1 MKRLSY
7 QYLGGFSMTQIIPDN
22 IKNEQVLIKEIDAFF
37 RRYINS
43 SLLKKC
49 GFYKRGGFPCISI
62 LRSLFSLVFTHKNLW
77 RSLESTSALPFKKN
91 TAYRFI
97 NEGKFNW
104 EKLVF
109 SVAEKIVAYFSLM
122 TSKDRASALVIDDSL
137 LTRDRS
143 KNVELFSRVFDHT
156 THKYRK
162 GFRML
167 TLGWTDGSSFI
178 PLNFRLLSSQK
189 ESNVLCAS
197 TILEDKRTLECKR
210 RNKATSS
217 TIDMVLDLLE
227 QAKNIPAKYVLFDSW
242 FTMPKTVAAIK
253 AMHREVIGMVRITEK
268 IHYLYNGKWQNIKSI
283 YSQIEKSKDNPI
295 VGTANIML
303 RADKSSPEGTW
314 IKARL
319 VFVKN
324 RNGKSDTWL
333 ALLST
338 DVEINAEET
347 VRIYGKRWDIEVFFK
362 MCKSHLALGKEYQ
375 GRSYDAQV
383 STTAIVFLRYMMIAE
398 SVRIDSDQKTWGEIF
413 FRFCDEVSD
422 IQYSESMKLLVNA
435 MIDILRESPVL
446 TSAQVDAL
454 IEQFLSVLPKYIQAG
469 LRLSS

>member
-1 MKRLSY
+1 
-7 QYLGGFSMTQIIPDN
+7 
-22 IKNEQVLIKEIDAFF
+22 
-37 RRYINS
+37 
-43 SLLKKC
+43 
-49 GFYKRGGFPCISI
+49 
-62 LRSLFSLVFTHKNLW
+62 
-77 RSLESTSALPFKKN
+77 
-91 TAYRFI
+91 
-97 NEGKFNW
+97 
-104 EKLVF
+104 
-109 SVAEKIVAYFSLM
+109 M

-197 TILEDKRTLECKR
+197 TILEDKRTLEYKR

>member
-1 MKRLSY
+1 MKTLSY
-7 QYLGGFSMTQIIPDN
+7 QYLGGFSMTQIIQKN
-22 IKNEQVLIKEIDAFF
+22 KKNEQVLIKEIDAFF

-122 TSKDRASALVIDDSL
+122 TSEDRASALVIDDSL

-197 TILEDKRTLECKR
+197 TILEDKRTLEYKR
-210 RNKATSS
+210 RNK
-217 TIDMVLDLLE
+217 
-227 QAKNIPAKYVLFDSW
+227 
-242 FTMPKTVAAIK
+242 
-253 AMHREVIGMVRITEK
+253 
-268 IHYLYNGKWQNIKSI
+268 
-283 YSQIEKSKDNPI
+283 IE
-295 VGTANIML
+295 
-303 RADKSSPEGTW
+303 R
-314 IKARL
+314 
-319 VFVKN
+319 
-324 RNGKSDTWL
+324 
-333 ALLST
+333 
-338 DVEINAEET
+338 
-347 VRIYGKRWDIEVFFK
+347 
-362 MCKSHLALGKEYQ
+362 
-375 GRSYDAQV
+375 
-383 STTAIVFLRYMMIAE
+383 
-398 SVRIDSDQKTWGEIF
+398 
-413 FRFCDEVSD
+413 
-422 IQYSESMKLLVNA
+422 
-435 MIDILRESPVL
+435 
-446 TSAQVDAL
+446 
-454 IEQFLSVLPKYIQAG
+454 
-469 LRLSS
+469 